1 MKRQRNRCTISING
15 KLYDRF
21 AAECERRGESI
32 SATVTAMIDAIDATT
47 IVDCKPRLSPV
58 NAIDATIVDYDPRSP
73 TVDIS
78 ASVSPRILFKLQVR
92 AAWIR
97 RERYATGQM
106 PLDVSVD
113 DLLEAMLLRALEAEA
128 AAVKAL

>member
-1 MKRQRNRCTISING
+1 MKRLRSRCTISING
-15 KLYDRF
+15 KLYERF
-21 AAECERRGESI
+21 AAECERRGVSI
-32 SATVTAMIDAIDATT
+32 SVTVGAMIDAIDTT
-47 IVDCKPRLSPV
+47 SIVDCKPRQSPV

-78 ASVSPRILFKLQVR
+78 ASVPPLILFKLQMQ
-92 AAWIR
+92 AARIR

-106 PLDVSVD
+106 PPDVSVD
-113 DLLEAMLLRALEAEA
+113 ALLEAVLLRVLEEEA

>member
-1 MKRQRNRCTISING
+1 MKQRSRCTISING
-15 KLYDRF
+15 KLYERF
-21 AAECERRGESI
+21 AAECERRGVSI
-32 SATVTAMIDAIDATT
+32 SATVGEMIDAIETTT
-47 IVDCKPRLSPV
+47 IVDCKPRQPPV

-78 ASVSPRILFKLQVR
+78 ASVSPRILFKLQLC
-92 AAWIR
+92 AASIR

-106 PLDVSVD
+106 PLEVSVD
-113 DLLEAMLLRALEAEA
+113 ELLEAMLLRALEEEA